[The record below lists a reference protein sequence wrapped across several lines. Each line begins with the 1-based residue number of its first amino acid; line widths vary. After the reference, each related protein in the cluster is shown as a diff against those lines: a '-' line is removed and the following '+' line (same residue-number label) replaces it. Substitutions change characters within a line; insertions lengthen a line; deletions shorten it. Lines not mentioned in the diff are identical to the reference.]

1 MKNHILIGL
10 LSLLMLTY
18 TFGLI
23 LAFPSSGTGAV
34 NVYGKEYVEKYFK
47 TDEIMQVHIQM
58 EENDWKSMTE
68 NAIKEE
74 FVEASVTINGEL
86 FPLVKVRPKGNS
98 SLRSVANGK
107 NKRFSFK
114 LNFDSLV
121 KNRTMAGL
129 SQLNLNNG
137 FSDPSYMRE
146 YLSYRIFEKMRVPVP
161 ACSFAKVFVNEEY
174 FGLFLAVE
182 SILEPY
188 LERNF
193 GDLTGT
199 LYKSTGNTLQYTGN
213 SATDTRGMEVKVNK
227 KHSDTSALMAM
238 LKALNQGGDIEKH
251 LDVDGAL
258 RYLAV
263 STALVNFDS
272 YQGNFGHNYYLY
284 ELNGKFTI
292 LPWDLNMSFGGFN
305 FGGSFSKVFIDEP
318 TQGSVAQRPLVA
330 KLLENE
336 SYRETHHTY
345 LKEVAEKYLSE
356 DYLQRE
362 IDQVSQLIAEEVKND
377 PSAFYTYEQFQ
388 NNIQPL
394 SEQISLDQSIN
405 KSNDSD
411 LASGDFRMASRS
423 VPNLLTLA
431 SAMQDTI
438 TQQLSGE
445 QPSTNNGE
453 GMGGGMGGMG
463 GRGFGEGKEGRPE
476 GGMERMPGQMAP
488 PGMEGRMPVDR
499 KLMEELRQEI
509 QASGGIITEDIKK
522 KALDAGLPEEMLEM
536 MANAPGPM
544 PGMEGMPGGPPEGG
558 FPPEGEGGMPRGPG
572 SQRQQMSGTTQSNN
586 IWLLIISGLLLLL
599 MVLSVKLFHRRK

>member
-1 MKNHILIGL
+1 MKNHILIGF

-18 TFGLI
+18 TLGLVLI
-23 LAFPSSGTGAV
+23 APSVSKSMHQ
-34 NVYGKEYVEKYFK
+34 VYGKEYVQKYFAP
-47 TDEIMQVHIQM
+47 DEIMQIHIQM
-58 EENDWKSMTE
+58 DENDWKTMIE

-74 FVEASVTINGEL
+74 FVEATVTINGEVY
-86 FPLVKVRPKGNS
+86 PLVKVRPKGNS

-107 NKRFSFK
+107 NNRFSFK
-114 LNFDSLV
+114 INFDSLV

-129 SQLNLNNG
+129 TQLNLNNG

-146 YLSYRIFEKMRVPVP
+146 FLAYRIFEKMGVPVP
-161 ACSFAKVFVNEEY
+161 ACSFAKVSVNGEY

-213 SATDTRGMEVKVNK
+213 TATDTRGLEVKVNK
-227 KHSDTSALMAM
+227 KHANSSALMTM
-238 LKALNQGGDIEKH
+238 LKALNQGEKLEKY
-251 LDVDGAL
+251 LDVDMAL

-284 ELNGKFTI
+284 EQNGKFTI
-292 LPWDLNMSFGGFN
+292 LPWDLNMAFGGFN

-318 TQGSVAQRPLVA
+318 TQGALAQRPLIA

-336 SYRETHHTY
+336 SYLEKYHNY
-345 LKEVAEKYLSE
+345 LREVAEKYLNE
-356 DYLQRE
+356 DYLRGE
-362 IDQVSQLIAEEVKND
+362 IEKVSRLIGDEVKTD
-377 PSAFYTYEQFQ
+377 PTAFYTYEQFQ
-388 NNIQPL
+388 NNIQLL
-394 SEQISLDQSIN
+394 SEEIGLDQSIN
-405 KSNDSD
+405 EGNDPD
-411 LASGDFRMASRS
+411 IASGDFRMASRS

-431 SAMQDTI
+431 SSMQDTI
-438 TQQLSGE
+438 LQQLSGE

-476 GGMERMPGQMAP
+476 GGMGGMPGQMAP
-488 PGMEGRMPVDR
+488 PGMEGRMPMDR
-499 KLMEELRQEI
+499 ALMEELRQEI
-509 QASGGIITEDIKK
+509 QASGGIITDEIKK
-522 KALDAGLPEEMLEM
+522 KAEEAGLPQEMLEM
-536 MANAPGPM
+536 MANAPAGAGFM
-544 PGMEGMPGGPPEGG
+544 PGMGGIPGQMPPGGQ
-558 FPPEGEGGMPRGPG
+558 RGQG
-572 SQRQQMSGTTQSNN
+572 QQSPSRSSDNN
-586 IWLLIISGLLLLL
+586 WLLLTSGLLLLL
-599 MVLSVKLFHRRK
+599 MVLTVKVFQRRK